1 MIPLLS
7 EVYDVVITILFIL
20 DAVRFR
26 SEKMRE
32 QEKDEK
38 KKENERLKMR
48 LGRLTSFYRE

>member
-7 EVYDVVITILFIL
+7 EVYGVVFTILFIL